1 MDFRKYSQEYK
12 AVLKQHWLPVTIG
25 VIGFVLLITGLIS
38 SLNSKPDEITF
49 KPAESVQG
57 IATKKKIIVDVSG
70 EVIKPGIY
78 SLEEGQRVQ
87 DALIL
92 ASGLSQTA
100 DRDWVS
106 KNLNLAQKLADGTKI
121 YIPKLGQA
129 NAAAVQNTSQTNN
142 LININS
148 ASLQE
153 LDSLP
158 GIGQVTAQKVI
169 DNRPYTSIDDLLSKK
184 IVNQKVFDKLKERI
198 STY

>member
-1 MDFRKYSQEYK
+1 M
-12 AVLKQHWLPVTIG
+12 
-25 VIGFVLLITGLIS
+25 
-38 SLNSKPDEITF
+38 
-49 KPAESVQG
+49 
-57 IATKKKIIVDVSG
+57 
-70 EVIKPGIY
+70 
-78 SLEEGQRVQ
+78 
-87 DALIL
+87 IL